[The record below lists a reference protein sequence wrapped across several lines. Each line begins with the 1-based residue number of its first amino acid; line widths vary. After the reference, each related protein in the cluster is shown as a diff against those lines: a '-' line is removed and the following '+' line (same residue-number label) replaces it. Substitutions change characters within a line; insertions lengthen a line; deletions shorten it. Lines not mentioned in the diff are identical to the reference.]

1 MERGEERETA
11 FYSSKKAEK
20 DTEVFFN
27 KEMKTN
33 RDLSVLAAKAF
44 KEEIDGEMRICDA
57 LAASGIRGM
66 RYSGEGKIWMN
77 DANPTAVEAMKKG
90 LEENDIEAEVSE
102 NDTNVFLSGK
112 KNFFHFVDVDPYGS
126 FVNFLDSAA
135 RATNHTGFAG
145 FTATDNAAPAG
156 SYETVCRRRYGSKPL
171 KNSFMHE
178 TGLRIYIKEVFENY
192 ARYDK
197 AFDPKVCW
205 HERHYSRVMGRVTES
220 KQRCN
225 NSLENIG
232 HLSHCNECGWRKLEE
247 IDECPRCDKETQK
260 AGPLWTGKLSDQRF
274 TEKMLEE
281 IPEEWEDSRELLEKI
296 HGEAEIITPFY
307 DIHELCSKHKSQV
320 PKLEKALNSIEDKG
334 YPVSPTHFCPT
345 GIRTDAPLDDILE
358 VIRESNED

>member
-1 MERGEERETA
+1 MDKGEERGVK
-11 FYSSKKAEK
+11 FYSSNETQK

-27 KEMKTN
+27 EEMKTN
-33 RDLSVLAAKAF
+33 RDLSFLAAKVF
-44 KEEIDGEMRICDA
+44 SEELDEEMRVIDA

-66 RYSGEGKIWMN
+66 RYTSEGDIWMN
-77 DANPTAVEAMKKG
+77 DANPSAVEAMERG
-90 LEENDIEAEVSE
+90 LEENGIEAQVSE
-102 NDTNVFLSGK
+102 NDTNVFLSEH

-135 RATNHTGFAG
+135 RATSHTGFAG

-156 SYETVCRRRYGSKPL
+156 SYRTVCRRRYGATPL

-178 TGLRIYIKEVFENY
+178 TGLRIYIREIFENY

-232 HLSHCNECGWRKLEE
+232 YLSYCRNCGWRKLED
-247 IDECPRCDKETQK
+247 IDLCPRCDTETDR

-274 TEKMLEE
+274 TRKMLEE
-281 IPEEWEDSRELLEKI
+281 IPEGWENSRKLLEKI
-296 HGEAEIITPFY
+296 HSEAEIVTPFY
-307 DIHELCSKHKSQV
+307 DIHELCSKHKLQV
-320 PKLEKALNSIEDKG
+320 PKRRDVFEALEDTG
-334 YPVSPTHFCPT
+334 YPVSLTHFSDT
-345 GIRTDAPLDDILE
+345 GVRTDAPLDDLLSILNQL
-358 VIRESNED
+358 NE